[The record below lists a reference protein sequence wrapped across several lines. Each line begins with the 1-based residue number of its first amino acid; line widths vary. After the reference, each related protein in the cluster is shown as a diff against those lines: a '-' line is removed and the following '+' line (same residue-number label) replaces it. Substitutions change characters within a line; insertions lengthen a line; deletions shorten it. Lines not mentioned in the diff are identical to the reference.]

1 MMCLLWYNQLV
12 SMNVWLAAAF
22 INHYFLFCFLK
33 ILVQFYFH
41 LLGFVDSILQ
51 ELLVYVIWW
60 DRLENSLK
68 KQTFGEKTKR
78 NWTTEGQSED
88 IGFDSDN
95 NVYVVFQYWG
105 ISHICRLQLQSTYWW
120 PVANIHINIFFLFF
134 AFYVS

>member
-22 INHYFLFCFLK
+22 INHYFLFLFSED
-33 ILVQFYFH
+33 
-41 LLGFVDSILQ
+41 LGSILLSLTWLCWFDSSGIVGVCDMMGQ
-51 ELLVYVIWW
+51 TGKQSEKN
-60 DRLENSLK
+60 RLGK
-68 KQTFGEKTKR
+68 KTKR

-95 NVYVVFQYWG
+95 NGYFVFQYWG